1 VDTDFSDI
9 RNYSLE
15 DFSGVIVL
23 RLKAQTKSQSN
34 LVRQSG
40 RATDFIR
47 NKFFLNMTIAQSLG
61 RTNFCRRE
69 MLEQIFKNLFSRKP
83 VLPYPEGFK
92 LKPGEEAIVVE
103 FKQKIDPVFGR
114 SLGQGS

>member
-1 VDTDFSDI
+1 MT
-9 RNYSLE
+9 
-15 DFSGVIVL
+15 IVL
-23 RLKAQTKSQSN
+23 SHSRSVALIS
-34 LVRQSG
+34 VG
-40 RATDFIR
+40 
-47 NKFFLNMTIAQSLG
+47 
-61 RTNFCRRE
+61 E